1 MAVLWQAFIGKAYSL
16 QLRPV
21 AHVVLFLTVW
31 AIYLGDRLLD
41 VRKPA
46 TSSESPRHRF
56 FRRHRVFVV
65 VLLVLVLVLDSALC
79 LFELRPA
86 VRHAGWLAL
95 AGVLAYLGI
104 VHLFQLQVLFPKQ
117 LVAAGLFAAGTYVA
131 PWALSQDPGKLLIPW
146 LFFAGLCLGNLVA
159 IEGWEWR
166 VLRAGAPPQAV
177 TRFLQEWLRIWMPAV
192 GVISLGFA
200 GQPYY
205 QAVAASAAGIT
216 AISVYEDRI
225 SLDLRR
231 VLVDAALLTPLVFY
245 WL

>member
-1 MAVLWQAFIGKAYSL
+1 MAVLWQALVARYYSL
-16 QLRPV
+16 PLRPV

-31 AIYLGDRLLD
+31 AIYLSDRLLD

-46 TSSESPRHRF
+46 TSPESPRHLF
-56 FRRHRVFVV
+56 YRRHRSFGL
-65 VLLVLVLVLDSALC
+65 VLLVLVLVFDSALC

-95 AGVLAYLGI
+95 AGVLLYLGL
-104 VHLFQLQVLFPKQ
+104 VHLFHLQALFPKQ
-117 LVAAGLFAAGTYVA
+117 FVAAILFGLGTFVA
-131 PWALSQDPGKLLIPW
+131 PWALSPDPRRLLIPW
-146 LFFAGLCLGNLVA
+146 LFFVVLCLGNLVA

-166 VLRAGAPPQAV
+166 DLNAGEPPQAV
-177 TRFLQEWLRIWMPAV
+177 TRVLQEWLRLWMPAA
-192 GVISLGFA
+192 GVVALGFA
-200 GQPYY
+200 GQRYF

-216 AISVYEDRI
+216 AISLYEHRI

-231 VLVDAALLTPLVFY
+231 VLVDAALLTPFIFY

>member
-1 MAVLWQAFIGKAYSL
+1 MAVLWQALIGKVYSL

-21 AHVVLFLTVW
+21 VQIVLFLTVW

-41 VRKPA
+41 VRTPA
-46 TSSESPRHRF
+46 TSAESPRHLF
-56 FRRHRVFVV
+56 FRRHRALVV
-65 VLLVLVLVLDSALC
+65 VLLVLVLVLDSGLC

-95 AGVLAYLGI
+95 AGVLAYLGM
-104 VHLFQLQVLFPKQ
+104 VHLFHLQAVFPKQ
-117 LVAAGLFAAGTYVA
+117 LVAAVLFAVGTYVA
-131 PWALSQDPGKLLIPW
+131 PWALSPDPTKLVIPW
-146 LFFAGLCLGNLVA
+146 IFFMVLCLGNLVA

-166 VLRAGAPPQAV
+166 VLHAGAPPQTV
-177 TRFLQEWLRIWMPAV
+177 TRVLQEWLRLWMPAV
-192 GVISLGFA
+192 GVVSLGFA

-216 AISVYEDRI
+216 AISIYEHRI
-225 SLDLRR
+225 GLDLRR

-245 WL
+245 WI